1 MTTAARTHKGNVR
14 ELNEDSL
21 LLREGLLIVADGM
34 GGHRGGEVASRMAV
48 DTVAEYLG
56 APRPYSPAELEAAI
70 QEANLRVFAESS
82 ANPDL
87 HGMGT
92 TMTLCA
98 LSENTASFAHVGDS
112 RAYMMRN
119 GKLTRLTRDHSLV
132 EELVRNGYITR
143 EQAAVHPH
151 RHVITRALGSEG
163 RLRVDQ
169 KRVAVERGDLI
180 LLCTDGVT
188 LYLLD
193 SEIELLL
200 RREES
205 VERCADTLVDL
216 ALEMGGED
224 NISVALARIEGG
236 EPL

>member
-14 ELNEDSL
+14 EINQDSL
-21 LLREGLLIVADGM
+21 LMRGGLLIVADGM

-48 DTVAEYLG
+48 DAVAEYLSDPG
-56 APRPYSPAELEAAI
+56 PYSAAELEAAV
-70 QEANLRVFAESS
+70 QEANRRVFAES
-82 ANPDL
+82 AAKL
-87 HGMGT
+87 ELRGMGT

-98 LSENTASFAHVGDS
+98 LTEETASFAHVGDS

-163 RLRVDQ
+163 RVRVDQ
-169 KRVAVERGDLI
+169 KRVAVQSGDLI

-188 LYLLD
+188 LYLTD
-193 SEIELLL
+193 SQIEQLL

-205 VERCADTLVDL
+205 VESYADTLVDL

-224 NISVALARIEGG
+224 NISVALARVEGG
-236 EPL
+236 EAP